1 MMCGAVTESYI
12 LMHRERQGVGT
23 GGWICNGLVKPQSPS
38 SVMHFL
44 QHSHTYSNK
53 HTPSN
58 PSQILLLPYDEAFKQ
73 MILSGHD
80 YSDHHKNI
88 HFIIGTWLINA
99 T

>member
-1 MMCGAVTESYI
+1 MMRGAVTESYI

-58 PSQILLLPYDEAFKQ
+58 PSQILPLPYDEAFKQ

-88 HFIIGTWLINA
+88 HFIIGAWLINA